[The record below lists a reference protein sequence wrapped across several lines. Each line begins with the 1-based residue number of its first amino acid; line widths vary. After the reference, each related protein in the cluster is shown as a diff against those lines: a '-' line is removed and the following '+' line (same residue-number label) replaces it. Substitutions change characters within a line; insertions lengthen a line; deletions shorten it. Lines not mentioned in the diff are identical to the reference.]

1 MSFQDNFTI
10 DAGATFVRE
19 YIYKDSDGAVID
31 LTGYLAR
38 AQVRRSTFG
47 AVILESVPVID
58 PDTYVIT
65 MSWTAT
71 QTLNLRDS
79 NYVYGLMVYNDTT
92 EDVGMVARGVIMV
105 NQSIVR

>member
-1 MSFQDNFTI
+1 MSFEDSFTI
-10 DAGATFVRE
+10 DAGSTFVRE
-19 YIYKDSDGAVID
+19 YVYKDSEGEVVD

-47 AVILESVPVID
+47 AVIIDSAPVID
-58 PDTYVIT
+58 PETYVIT

-79 NYVYGLMVYNDTT
+79 NYVYGLKVYNDTT
-92 EDVGMVARGVIMV
+92 EDVAMVARGVIMV